1 MRWKLLIPVKE
12 TIVKITPNDLMR
24 MKAAV
29 MDFDRDTALYFVRDL
44 LGRAEAAAKSGLES
58 HLDK

>member
-1 MRWKLLIPVKE
+1 MPVKE
-12 TIVKITPNDLMR
+12 TIVKIMPNDLVR

-29 MDFDRDTALYFVRDL
+29 MDSGRDAALDFVRDL
-44 LGRAEAAAKSGLES
+44 LGRAEAAAKSGLKS

>member
-1 MRWKLLIPVKE
+1 MPVKE

-29 MDFDRDTALYFVRDL
+29 MDFDRDTALYFVRGL